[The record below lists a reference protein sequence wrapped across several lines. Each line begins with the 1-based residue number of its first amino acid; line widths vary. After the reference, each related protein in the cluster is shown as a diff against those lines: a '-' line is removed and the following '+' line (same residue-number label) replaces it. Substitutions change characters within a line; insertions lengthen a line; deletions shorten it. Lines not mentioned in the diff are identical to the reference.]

1 MTGFFAVVP
10 PARQLL
16 AALFDANVVSESAA
30 RFAAFVPTATHLLV
44 APSITV
50 ELPVFGHLF
59 ASGGSRCGI
68 CDARFLGDEEK
79 MERDFRSK
87 TLF

>member
-50 ELPVFGHLF
+50 KLPVF
-59 ASGGSRCGI
+59 
-68 CDARFLGDEEK
+68 
-79 MERDFRSK
+79 
-87 TLF
+87 